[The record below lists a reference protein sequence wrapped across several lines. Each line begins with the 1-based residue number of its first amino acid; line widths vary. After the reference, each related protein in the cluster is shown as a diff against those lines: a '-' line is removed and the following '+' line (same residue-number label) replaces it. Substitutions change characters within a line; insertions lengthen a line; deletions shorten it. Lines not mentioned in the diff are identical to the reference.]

1 MTSLAPLWS
10 AESIAIIGATE
21 RAGAMGRLPLDYL
34 QRFGYQGKIFP
45 VNPKG
50 GTILG
55 LDAYSSI
62 NDVPQKV
69 QLALI
74 MVPATSVAQAVSDCA
89 KAGVGVAVVMSSGFA
104 EADATGALA
113 QIELVKI
120 AKAGG
125 MRLVGPNCIGSVG
138 GAKKV
143 LATFSPVFGS
153 DSTRVESGSLA
164 LVSQSGALGYG
175 TYSLAQERGLPIGVA
190 VTTGNEAD
198 VTALE
203 VASELA
209 IDPDISG
216 VLLYLEGLES
226 VNALRTIAS
235 KKPTAILKAG
245 RSSAGAAAAASH
257 TGALASEDR
266 VVDAAIKAAGAIRVN
281 DVEHLLD
288 AGAAFASKRTLT
300 GKRVAIVTTSG
311 GSGILAVDAL
321 EAEGLELAALDP
333 KTMAALAE
341 VIPAYGNATNP
352 VDVTAAVMSEPGLF
366 EKCLELVA
374 ADANVDAIVACFCVL
389 TGTDVEKIANAL
401 VATRKVR
408 DLPIVVARTGAAA
421 LAPQG
426 ATLLNAA
433 QIPAFPTPE
442 RAVRALS
449 ILHAVSQPKKSSAV
463 RAPLCTPLATPTDDV
478 NEIELKNALASV
490 GLPIPESL
498 LATTASE
505 ALAGVERVGGR
516 AVFKAVVPG
525 LLHKSDAGG
534 VLLDVH
540 ADGAE
545 VAFAQLKRLGGNVL
559 VERFVPKG
567 VEALVGITGSALGR
581 VLTVG
586 VGGVLTEI
594 ISDVALR
601 LLPVTGDD
609 VNEMIDQTRLTK
621 LFAGARG
628 AAAADRE
635 AFVNLVLRLSDATS
649 DWPAMSELDIN
660 PVTVLPDGAWI
671 LDAAY
676 VAPGTQVAHSQVAH
690 SQVEH

>member
-55 LDAYSSI
+55 LNAYASI
-62 NDVPQKV
+62 NDVPEKV
-69 QLALI
+69 ELALI
-74 MVPATSVAQAVSDCA
+74 MVPAPSVAKAVFDCA
-89 KAGVGVAVVMSSGFA
+89 NAGVGVAVVMSSGFA
-104 EADATGALA
+104 EADAAGAIA
-113 QIELVKI
+113 QLELVKI
-120 AKAGG
+120 AKASG

-175 TYSLAQERGLPIGVA
+175 TYSLAQERGLPIGVT

-203 VASELA
+203 VASQLA
-209 IDPDISG
+209 TDSDIAG

-226 VNALRTIAS
+226 VDALRMIAS

-288 AGAAFASKRTLT
+288 AGAAFASERTLT

-333 KTMAALAE
+333 KTIAALAE

-366 EKCLELVA
+366 ERCLELVA
-374 ADANVDAIVACFCVL
+374 ADTNVDAIVACFCVL

-442 RAVRALS
+442 RAVRALA
-449 ILHAVSQPKKSSAV
+449 ILHAVAQPKKSNAL
-463 RAPLCTPLATPTDDV
+463 RAPLCTPLAPPAEDV

-534 VLLDVH
+534 VLLDVR
-540 ADGAE
+540 ADDAE
-545 VAFAQLKRLGGNVL
+545 VAFAQLKRLGGDVL
-559 VERFVPKG
+559 VERFVPQG
-567 VEALVGITGSALGR
+567 VETLVGITGSALGR

-601 LLPVTGDD
+601 LLPVTSDD
-609 VNEMIDQTRLTK
+609 VNEMIDQTRLAR
-621 LFAGARG
+621 LFAGVRG
-628 AAAADRE
+628 APAADRA
-635 AFVNLVLRLSDATS
+635 AFVNLVLRLCDATS
-649 DWPAMSELDIN
+649 NWPAMSELDIN
-660 PVTVLPDGAWI
+660 PVTVLSDGAWI

-676 VAPGTQVAHSQVAH
+676 VAPGSHATHLQVEI

>member
-1 MTSLAPLWS
+1 MTTPPAPSPLTALWS
-10 AESIAIIGATE
+10 ADSIAIIGATE

-55 LDAYSSI
+55 LEAFTSVTEI
-62 NDVPQKV
+62 PEKV
-69 QLALI
+69 DLALV

-89 KAGVGVAVVMSSGFA
+89 EAGVGVAVVMSSGFA
-104 EADATGALA
+104 ESGEAGALA
-113 QIELVKI
+113 QRDLTKI
-120 AKAGG
+120 AKASG

-138 GAKKV
+138 GTKKV

-153 DSTRVESGSLA
+153 ESTRVEGGSLA

-175 TYSLAQERGLPIGVA
+175 TYSLAQERGIPIGIA

-203 VASELA
+203 VATELA
-209 IDPDISG
+209 RDTG
-216 VLLYLEGLES
+216 VSAILLYLEGLES
-226 VNALRTIAS
+226 VHALRAIANA
-235 KKPTAILKAG
+235 KPTAILKAG

-288 AGAAFASKRTLT
+288 AGAAFASKRLLA

-321 EAEGLELAALDP
+321 EAEGLELASLDS
-333 KTMAALAE
+333 KTIAALEA

-374 ADANVDAIVACFCVL
+374 ADSNVDAIVACFCVL
-389 TGTDVEKIANAL
+389 TGSDVEKIANAL
-401 VATRKVR
+401 VSTRKVR

-426 ATLLNAA
+426 AALLNAA
-433 QIPAFPTPE
+433 EIPAFPTPE
-442 RAVRALS
+442 RAVRALAMIHS
-449 ILHAVSQPKKSSAV
+449 ISQPRKPYQL
-463 RAPLCTPLATPTDDV
+463 RAALCAPLATPVDGA
-478 NEIELKNALASV
+478 NEIQLKSALASA

-498 LATTASE
+498 LATNVQE
-505 ALAGVERVGGR
+505 AIDGVDRVGGR

-534 VLLDVH
+534 VLLDIRT
-540 ADGAE
+540 DGAE
-545 VAFAQLKRLGGNVL
+545 AAFAQLQKLGGDVL

-594 ISDVALR
+594 IADVELR
-601 LLPVTGDD
+601 LLPVTAED
-609 VNEMIDQTRLTK
+609 VNAMIDQTRLAS

-628 AAAADRE
+628 AEAADRE
-635 AFVNLVLRLSDATS
+635 AFVNLVLRLADATS
-649 DWPAMSELDIN
+649 AWPAMSELDIN

-676 VAPGTQVAHSQVAH
+676 VASESQLDH
-690 SQVEH
+690 

>member
-1 MTSLAPLWS
+1 MTTPPARSTLSALWS

-34 QRFGYQGKIFP
+34 QRFGYQGKIYP

-55 LDAYSSI
+55 LEAFTSVTEI
-62 NDVPQKV
+62 PEKV
-69 QLALI
+69 ALALV

-89 KAGVGVAVVMSSGFA
+89 EAGVEVAVVMSSGFA
-104 EADATGALA
+104 ESGEAGALA
-113 QIELVKI
+113 QRDLAKI
-120 AKAGG
+120 AKASG

-153 DSTRVESGSLA
+153 ESTRVESGSLA

-175 TYSLAQERGLPIGVA
+175 TYSLAQERGIPIGVA

-209 IDPDISG
+209 RDTEVSAI
-216 VLLYLEGLES
+216 LLYLEGLES
-226 VNALRTIAS
+226 VDALRTIAS
-235 KKPTAILKAG
+235 AKPTAILKAG
-245 RSSAGAAAAASH
+245 RSSAGAVAAASH

-288 AGAAFASKRTLT
+288 AGAVFASKRHLP

-333 KTMAALAE
+333 KTIAALEA
-341 VIPAYGNATNP
+341 VIPSYGNATNP

-374 ADANVDAIVACFCVL
+374 ADSNVDAIVACFCVL
-389 TGTDVEKIANAL
+389 TGSDVEKIANAL
-401 VATRKVR
+401 VGTRKVR

-426 ATLLNAA
+426 AALLNAA
-433 QIPAFPTPE
+433 EIPAFPTPE
-442 RAVRALS
+442 RAVRALAMV
-449 ILHAVSQPKKSSAV
+449 HALSQPKNSPQSRTA
-463 RAPLCTPLATPTDDV
+463 LCAPLATPVDGA
-478 NEIELKNALASV
+478 NEIQLKSALASA

-498 LATTASE
+498 LATNAQE
-505 ALAGVERVGGR
+505 AIDGVDRVGGR

-534 VLLDVH
+534 VLLDIRT
-540 ADGAE
+540 DSAE
-545 VAFAQLKRLGGNVL
+545 AAFAQLQKLGGDVL

-594 ISDVALR
+594 IADVAVR
-601 LLPVTGDD
+601 LLPVTAED
-609 VNEMIDQTRLTK
+609 VNAMIDQTRLAP

-635 AFVNLVLRLSDATS
+635 AFVNLVLRLADATS
-649 DWPAMSELDIN
+649 AWPAMSELDIN

-676 VAPGTQVAHSQVAH
+676 VASESQLDH
-690 SQVEH
+690 